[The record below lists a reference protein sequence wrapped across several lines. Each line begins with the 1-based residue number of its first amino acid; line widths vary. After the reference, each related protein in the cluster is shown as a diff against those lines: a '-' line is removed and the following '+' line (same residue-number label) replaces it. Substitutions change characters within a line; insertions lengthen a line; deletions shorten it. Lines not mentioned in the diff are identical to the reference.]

1 MKSVKN
7 KIDRKIKYMEDDIY
21 SYIFNFFNNRLYN
34 DIRNRFSRL
43 SYMYFMRVV
52 IWKTLTKIKK

>member
-7 KIDRKIKYMEDDIY
+7 KIDKKIKYMEDDIY
-21 SYIFNFFNNRLYN
+21 SYIFNFFNNRLFN

>member
-7 KIDRKIKYMEDDIY
+7 KIDKKIKYMEDDIY

-34 DIRNRFSRL
+34 DMGNRFSRL
-43 SYMYFMRVV
+43 LFMFIMRVV
-52 IWKTLTKIKK
+52 LWKTLSKIKK

>member
-7 KIDRKIKYMEDDIY
+7 KIDKKIKYMEDDIY
-21 SYIFNFFNNRLYN
+21 FIFNFFTNRLYN

-43 SYMYFMRVV
+43 SYMYIMRVV
-52 IWKTLTKIKK
+52 IWKTLTKMKK

>member
-7 KIDRKIKYMEDDIY
+7 KIDKKIKYMEDDIY
-21 SYIFNFFNNRLYN
+21 SYVFNFFNNRLYN
-34 DIRNRFSRL
+34 DMRIRFSRL

>member
-7 KIDRKIKYMEDDIY
+7 KIDKKIKYMEDDIY

-52 IWKTLTKIKK
+52 IWKTLTKMKK

>member
-52 IWKTLTKIKK
+52 IWNTLTKIKK

>member
-7 KIDRKIKYMEDDIY
+7 KIDKKIKYMEDDIY

>member
-7 KIDRKIKYMEDDIY
+7 KIDKKIKYMEDDIY

-34 DIRNRFSRL
+34 DMRIRFSRL

>member
-7 KIDRKIKYMEDDIY
+7 KIDKKIKYMEDDIY
-21 SYIFNFFNNRLYN
+21 SYIFNFFNNHLYN
-34 DIRNRFSRL
+34 DMRNRFSRL

>member
-7 KIDRKIKYMEDDIY
+7 KIDKKIKYVEDDIY